1 MTSFIAKDK
10 DIGSDRSHRPDILFQ
25 VKANGSQHYQE
36 PTGYMVDEGRVVLD
50 RWMHGV
56 RSFQDVLPSTLTS
69 EVDGQSIEYYMRQ
82 NAVITLYDIIG
93 K

>member
-1 MTSFIAKDK
+1 
-10 DIGSDRSHRPDILFQ
+10 
-25 VKANGSQHYQE
+25 
-36 PTGYMVDEGRVVLD
+36 MVDEGRVVLD

-69 EVDGQSIEYYMRQ
+69 ELDGQSIEYYMRQ
-82 NAVITLYDIIG
+82 NAVITLYDIIS